1 MSKVKGL
8 KFVHDVTA
16 PNKAALEASME
27 ELNAKLDAKFPMT
40 LTSGKGKEKVSLV
53 ISIAE

>member
-1 MSKVKGL
+1 MAKMTGL
-8 KFVHDVTA
+8 KFTNEITA
-16 PNKAALEASME
+16 PNKVALTNALE

-40 LTSGKGKEKVSLV
+40 ISVGKGKEKVSLT